1 MKVLIACEYSG
12 VVREAFRKKGHFAVS
27 CDILPTEQPGEHYQG
42 DIFDIL
48 YNDWDLLIAHP
59 PCTFLANSGVS
70 WLYRDMNRWVD
81 LVNGAN
87 FFTKLWTAP
96 IAKKCIENP
105 IMHKWA
111 KMFIGNVKQTQLVQP
126 YMFGHLEQKA
136 TCLWLHNLPK
146 LKETC
151 NVKKE
156 TFSLPSN
163 QRQRLHYLP
172 PSQDRWKE
180 RSKTFQ
186 GLANAMAD
194 QWGGQYDLHDRI

>member
-1 MKVLIACEYSG
+1 MKVLVACEYSG

-136 TCLWLHNLPK
+136 TCLWLHNLPN

-156 TFSLPSN
+156 TFSLPAN

-172 PSQDRWKE
+172 PSESRQKE

-186 GLANAMAD
+186 GLADAMAD
-194 QWGGQYDLHDRI
+194 Q